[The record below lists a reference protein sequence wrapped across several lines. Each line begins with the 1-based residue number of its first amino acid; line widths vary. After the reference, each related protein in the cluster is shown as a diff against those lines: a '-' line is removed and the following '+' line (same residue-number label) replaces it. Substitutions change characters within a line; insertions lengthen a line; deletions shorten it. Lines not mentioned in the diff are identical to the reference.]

1 MNTLVVPV
9 AKEEEMAEKTWSYKN
24 YQIKE
29 GLKPGSKHFQY
40 FFMVLEKDKKK
51 CNYCVWID
59 DETLPRFSPV
69 KEFEKIASSQR
80 EEWSKWVQGKIDGG
94 DFRNLVLKL
103 EKTGQKE
110 INLSEME
117 EHLKAK

>member
-1 MNTLVVPV
+1 MPR
-9 AKEEEMAEKTWSYKN
+9 EKMWSYKN
-24 YQIKE
+24 LDISE

-40 FFMVLEKDKKK
+40 FFVVSEKGKKK

-59 DETLPRFSPV
+59 DENLGHFTTQS
-69 KEFEKIASSQR
+69 KEFEKIASLKKDQ
-80 EEWSKWVQGKIDGG
+80 WKKWVQGKIDQG

-103 EKTGQKE
+103 EKTGQRE

-117 EHLKAK
+117 EMLKPE